1 MNEIYSH
8 APHRPAAS
16 ADTHSP
22 HAALLIDFDNVTM
35 GIRSNLGQELR
46 KLLDSDMIR
55 GKVSVQ
61 RAYADWR
68 RYPQYIASLSEASID
83 LIFAPAYGSTKKNA
97 TDIRLAI
104 DALEIVFIRPEIGTF
119 ILLSGD
125 SDFSSLVLKLKE
137 YGKYVIGVGIQESSS
152 DLLVQNCDEYYSYN
166 TLSGLTNASDMTNI
180 EKHDPWELAAKAISR
195 MIERGDVMRS
205 DRFKQVMLELDPS
218 FSERSIGFSK
228 FNRFLTESAS
238 RGILDLHKAAN
249 GQYEVAIGQRVGEY
263 LGGAG
268 GPAVSPAAAAPQ
280 APKKEAEESRGRRRG
295 RDDGGRAP
303 RAEPRSGRRGRSRE
317 TRDEDAPRETP
328 PSVDED
334 RLRAAY
340 ELLRSVVAEKAAR
353 GGSVRDSEVKRQMVA
368 KDPDFDEAAL
378 GFRKFSRFLRQAHDE
393 EVINLE
399 RTDEGNY
406 KISSVATGDAV
417 GKTARPEASASQ
429 ESGEERSRSRGRR
442 DRGERSTGRRGRRS
456 SSSGSDG
463 DEAAVSAEAGETQ
476 QVAEAVADVE
486 PSVESKPETSAEV
499 AAPPQEAQGETS
511 APEAAPTRLA
521 GRKRRAPR
529 PKQTGPSVIPGPVDS
544 GETPAEVVVAEEK
557 KDASAPRPTT
567 RSMGRFR
574 RGSRGP
580 GTPAAANKEDTPAA
594 AVMESRPA
602 AREGEA
608 PAEPE
613 TRAAADLT
621 GDQADMVE
629 RMARGYQ
636 GVGRRT
642 AERLVQ
648 EFGDRVLEVIDNEPG
663 RIEAVLP
670 TGRAQAVIDGRRA
683 EREATDG

>member
-1 MNEIYSH
+1 MNDLLAR

-16 ADTHSP
+16 SEAHSP

-166 TLSGLTNASDMTNI
+166 TLSGLTSASDMQNI
-180 EKHDPWELAAKAISR
+180 EKHDPWELAAKAICR
-195 MIERGDVMRS
+195 MTERGDVMRS
-205 DRFKQVMLELDPS
+205 DRFKQVMLELVPS
-218 FSERSIGFSK
+218 FSETSIGFSK
-228 FNRFLTESAS
+228 YNRFLTESAS

-249 GQYEVAIGQRVGEY
+249 GLYEVAIGGRVGDY
-263 LGGAG
+263 TGAGAGAG
-268 GPAVSPAAAAPQ
+268 GSTDSAASTAGAAQ
-280 APKKEAEESRGRRRG
+280 VAAKESDAGRSRRRG
-295 RDDGGRAP
+295 RDDGART
-303 RAEPRSGRRGRSRE
+303 RKTESRSGRRGRSRGARSE
-317 TRDEDAPRETP
+317 EERPREAP
-328 PSVDED
+328 PSVDEA

-340 ELLRSVVAEKAAR
+340 ELLRSVVDEKAAR

-393 EVINLE
+393 EVVTLE
-399 RTDEGNY
+399 RTGEGNY
-406 KISSVATGDAV
+406 KISPVAGGGADV
-417 GKTARPEASASQ
+417 QKARPEEPAAQ
-429 ESGEERSRSRGRR
+429 PSGDGRSRSRGRR
-442 DRGERSTGRRGRRS
+442 DRRDRSNERPAKDAPDAQASEPS
-456 SSSGSDG
+456 EEDSPPP
-463 DEAAVSAEAGETQ
+463 VS
-476 QVAEAVADVE
+476 DVE
-486 PSVESKPETSAEV
+486 PVVES
-499 AAPPQEAQGETS
+499 APDVT
-511 APEAAPTRLA
+511 PEAAPVVSPEPDLPAVEAATPTRLA

-529 PKQTGPSVIPGPVDS
+529 PKQGPAIVPGPVD
-544 GETPAEVVVAEEK
+544 PAEAPAHHAVAEEK
-557 KDASAPRPTT
+557 TDDAPPRPAT

-574 RGSRGP
+574 RGSIGGSGSGAP
-580 GTPAAANKEDTPAA
+580 SVDTAQPASSEPAGPAASGFSSGQT
-594 AVMESRPA
+594 
-602 AREGEA
+602 
-608 PAEPE
+608 
-613 TRAAADLT
+613 DL
-621 GDQADMVE
+621 VE
-629 RMARGYQ
+629 RMSRGYQ

-642 AERLVQ
+642 AERLVE
-648 EFGDRVLEVIDNEPG
+648 EFGDSVLDVIDNEPQ

-670 TGRAQAVIDGRRA
+670 RGRAQACLLYTSDAADDRPRV
-683 EREATDG
+683 

>member
-1 MNEIYSH
+1 MNEIYSR

-16 ADTHSP
+16 ADAHLP

-166 TLSGLTNASDMTNI
+166 TLSGLTSASEMQNI

-195 MIERGDVMRS
+195 MTERGDVMRS
-205 DRFKQVMLELDPS
+205 DRFKQVMLELDPG
-218 FSERSIGFSK
+218 FSEKSIGFSK
-228 FNRFLTESAS
+228 FNRFLESAS

-249 GQYEVAIGQRVGEY
+249 GQYAVAIGQRVAEY
-263 LGGAG
+263 TGAG
-268 GPAVSPAAAAPQ
+268 TVSTGPPASTTGATPQVAA
-280 APKKEAEESRGRRRG
+280 KEPEETRGRRRG
-295 RDDGGRAP
+295 RVDGP
-303 RAEPRSGRRGRSRE
+303 RTQKAGTRSGRRSQSRAP
-317 TRDEDAPRETP
+317 RDEERPREVP

-340 ELLRSVVAEKAAR
+340 ELLRSVVDEKAAR

-399 RTDEGNY
+399 RTGEGNY
-406 KISSVATGDAV
+406 KISAVSNGDSAV
-417 GKTARPEASASQ
+417 KKAQPEDPAGQ
-429 ESGEERSRSRGRR
+429 PSGDGRSRSRGRR
-442 DRGERSTGRRGRRS
+442 DGRDRS
-456 SSSGSDG
+456 SGRESKQAP
-463 DEAAVSAEAGETQ
+463 DES
-476 QVAEAVADVE
+476 DVE
-486 PSVESKPETSAEV
+486 PGVESAPDVSPVSDASPGPDILPVE
-499 AAPPQEAQGETS
+499 AAPPVEPAAQDTAS
-511 APEAAPTRLA
+511 PPEATPTRLA
-521 GRKRRAPR
+521 GRRRRAPR
-529 PKQTGPSVIPGPVDS
+529 PKPGATVVPGPVDAVDP
-544 GETPAEVVVAEEK
+544 PASDVVVKEK
-557 KDASAPRPTT
+557 KDDSPPQPTT

-574 RGSRGP
+574 RGSRSGS
-580 GTPAAANKEDTPAA
+580 GTQTQSVAGGRPEEDSGAALAE
-594 AVMESRPA
+594 
-602 AREGEA
+602 EA
-608 PAEPE
+608 PAEPPA
-613 TRAAADLT
+613 RAASGFTSEQTDL
-621 GDQADMVE
+621 VE
-629 RMARGYQ
+629 KMERGYQ

-642 AERLVQ
+642 AERLVE
-648 EFGDRVLEVIDNEPG
+648 EFGDRVLDVIDNEPQ

-670 TGRAQAVIDGRRA
+670 RGRAQAVLDGRRA
-683 EREATDG
+683 EREASDG

>member
-1 MNEIYSH
+1 MNNHYSR
-8 APHRPAAS
+8 APHRPAAP
-16 ADTHSP
+16 ADEHSP

-35 GIRSNLGQELR
+35 GIRSNLGQELS
-46 KLLDSDMIR
+46 KLLDSDIIR

-137 YGKYVIGVGIQESSS
+137 YGNYVIGVGIQESSS

-166 TLSGLTNASDMTNI
+166 SLSGLTNASDMKNI
-180 EKHDPWELAAKAISR
+180 EKHDPWELAAKAIRR
-195 MIERGDVMRS
+195 MTERGDVMRS

-218 FSERSIGFSK
+218 FSEKSIGFSK

-249 GQYEVAIGQRVGEY
+249 GQYEVAAGARVAEY
-263 LGGAG
+263 AG
-268 GPAVSPAAAAPQ
+268 GGSAPAASAPAATTVSQP
-280 APKKEAEESRGRRRG
+280 PKKETDRGPSRRRG
-295 RDDGGRAP
+295 RDERTRTP
-303 RAEPRSGRRGRSRE
+303 KAEARPGRRTRSRD
-317 TRDEDAPRETP
+317 TREAVMSREAP

-353 GGSVRDSEVKRQMVA
+353 SGSVRDSEVKRQMVE

-399 RTDEGNY
+399 RTGEGNY
-406 KISSVATGDAV
+406 KISAIAAADAV
-417 GKTARPEASASQ
+417 VKETPPADAAGQDSGQEKGRSRAR
-429 ESGEERSRSRGRR
+429 RSRS
-442 DRGERSTGRRGRRS
+442 SSRRGRDSGES
-456 SSSGSDG
+456 SRDA
-463 DEAAVSAEAGETQ
+463 DEAPSTAVAGDTPASEESEPEPPVEAAPEP
-476 QVAEAVADVE
+476 VAEAPVAEAPAPEPTAE
-486 PSVESKPETSAEV
+486 PSAS
-499 AAPPQEAQGETS
+499 
-511 APEAAPTRLA
+511 EAAPTRLTGRRRRSPKPKA
-521 GRKRRAPR
+521 GP
-529 PKQTGPSVIPGPVDS
+529 TVVPGPVDS
-544 GETPAEVVVAEEK
+544 GDEPTSDVAAEEK
-557 KDASAPRPTT
+557 KDSAPARPTT
-567 RSMGRFR
+567 RTMGRFR
-574 RGSRGP
+574 RGSLGP
-580 GTPAAANKEDTPAA
+580 GAQGTGAAASKGPSADGGSDDQTAASAA
-594 AVMESRPA
+594 A
-602 AREGEA
+602 
-608 PAEPE
+608 AEPA
-613 TRAAADLT
+613 TDSPGPLT
-621 GDQADMVE
+621 SGQEDMVE

-642 AERLVQ
+642 AERLVE
-648 EFGDRVLEVIDNEPG
+648 EFGDRVLDVIDNEPG
-663 RIEAVLP
+663 RIESVLP
-670 TGRAQAVIDGRRA
+670 KGRAQAVIDGRRA
-683 EREATDG
+683 EREASDG

>member
-1 MNEIYSH
+1 MNEIYSR

-16 ADTHSP
+16 ADAHSP

-166 TLSGLTNASDMTNI
+166 TLSGLTSASDMQNI
-180 EKHDPWELAAKAISR
+180 EKHDPWELAAKAIRR
-195 MIERGDVMRS
+195 MTERGDVMRS

-218 FSERSIGFSK
+218 FSEKSIGFSK

-263 LGGAG
+263 SGAG
-268 GPAVSPAAAAPQ
+268 AGAAGSTASTAPTAGEPQVAAKDPD
-280 APKKEAEESRGRRRG
+280 ARRSRRRG
-295 RDDGGRAP
+295 RDDGTRT
-303 RAEPRSGRRGRSRE
+303 RKTESRSGRRGRSRGA
-317 TRDEDAPRETP
+317 RDETERPREAP

-340 ELLRSVVAEKAAR
+340 ELLRSVVDEKAAR

-393 EVINLE
+393 EVITLE
-399 RTDEGNY
+399 RTGEGNY
-406 KISSVATGDAV
+406 KISAVAGADAAVRKAEPEEPAAQPTGD
-417 GKTARPEASASQ
+417 G
-429 ESGEERSRSRGRR
+429 RSRSRGRR
-442 DRGERSTGRRGRRS
+442 DRRDRSGGREGK
-456 SSSGSDG
+456 DTP
-463 DEAAVSAEAGETQ
+463 DEQTSVPSEDDSPPPVSEAEP
-476 QVAEAVADVE
+476 V
-486 PSVESKPETSAEV
+486 VESAAEGEP
-499 AAPPQEAQGETS
+499 APREVT
-511 APEAAPTRLA
+511 PTRLA

-529 PKQTGPSVIPGPVDS
+529 PKQGPTIVPGPVDPV
-544 GETPAEVVVAEEK
+544 EAPARGAVVQEK
-557 KDASAPRPTT
+557 KDDAPPKPTT

-574 RGSRGP
+574 RGSIGGSIGGSSSQAP
-580 GTPAAANKEDTPAA
+580 SVDSAQPASSELA
-594 AVMESRPA
+594 RPA
-602 AREGEA
+602 ASGF
-608 PAEPE
+608 
-613 TRAAADLT
+613 TSGQSDL
-621 GDQADMVE
+621 VE
-629 RMARGYQ
+629 RMSRGYQ

-642 AERLVQ
+642 AERLVE
-648 EFGDRVLEVIDNEPG
+648 EFGDSVLDVIDNEPQ

-670 TGRAQAVIDGRRA
+670 RGRAQAVIDGRRA
-683 EREATDG
+683 EQEANDG